1 MTLPMRRFARRHKI
15 FWTVVCV
22 LAIPLVLIGGAIW
35 GMWEGVH
42 TMLENI
48 HDNWEDDEIE

>member
-1 MTLPMRRFARRHKI
+1 MTLPMRRFARKHKV
-15 FWTVVCV
+15 FWAGVCIS
-22 LAIPLVLIGGAIW
+22 AIPLVLIAGALW
-35 GMWEGVH
+35 GMLEGVK